1 MKIRSHLETLPPYV
15 PIEPF
20 EVLSARIGRDPS
32 EIIKLDANENP
43 YGPLPLV
50 REALGRLDFP
60 HIYPDPESRALMDA
74 SASNPANASLLD
86 LSSDLA
92 DFKTAPGRGLG
103 QATQYIGQVEFNWE
117 TTVETWA
124 STGLTSV
131 PNNVPKAVA
140 SAVRIY
146 SRSFDLKTLPTF

>member
-1 MKIRSHLETLPPYV
+1 MCLGTGSRPSQTSLSSPVQIGLTDVESIV
-15 PIEPF
+15 V
-20 EVLSARIGRDPS
+20 VLA
-32 EIIKLDANENP
+32 
-43 YGPLPLV
+43 V
-50 REALGRLDFP
+50 M
-60 HIYPDPESRALMDA
+60 DPEARALMDA
-74 SASNPANASLLD
+74 TASQTGSASLVD

-103 QATQYIGQVEFNWE
+103 QATQYIGQVEFSWE
-117 TTVETWA
+117 TTVEQWA

-140 SAVRIY
+140 SAVRVY